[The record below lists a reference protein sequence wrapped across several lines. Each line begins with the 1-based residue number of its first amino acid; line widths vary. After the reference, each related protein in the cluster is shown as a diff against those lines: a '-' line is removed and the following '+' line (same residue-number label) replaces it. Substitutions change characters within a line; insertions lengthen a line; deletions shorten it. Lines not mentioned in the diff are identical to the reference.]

1 MGISLGN
8 PLAGKFGWNFKSN
21 KLFSRSSRNFML
33 VKRGGLNIFF
43 GHTRRLFDE
52 SFNTADNRRRLFG
65 KSMIRND
72 KRKVCFRDF
81 LGIIEKVNLI
91 KL

>member
-1 MGISLGN
+1 MNMGISFGN
-8 PLAGKFGWNFKSN
+8 PLAGKFRWNFKSN

-43 GHTRRLFDE
+43 GHSRKLFDE

-65 KSMIRND
+65 KSIVRID
-72 KRKVCFRDF
+72 KRKFFSEIFWVSSKR
-81 LGIIEKVNLI
+81 LTS
-91 KL
+91 

>member
-1 MGISLGN
+1 
-8 PLAGKFGWNFKSN
+8 
-21 KLFSRSSRNFML
+21 ML

-52 SFNTADNRRRLFG
+52 SFNTTDNRMRLFG
-65 KSMIRND
+65 KSMVRID

-81 LGIIEKVNLI
+81 LGII
-91 KL
+91 